1 MISLFLP
8 RFCPCCQRAMLPQ
21 EEGVCLRCLG
31 RLPRVHAEQHDNA
44 VEARLVGRFPFEHA
58 TSFCYYTRPG
68 SMSSAVMQ
76 AKYADRPW
84 INTHMARLFA
94 RELSL
99 FADPP
104 SGAVPASSQ
113 WPFDIDVIVPIPVHP
128 LRLMWRGYNQAAAVA
143 EGLRDVWHLPIESR
157 CLIRSRYLRTQV
169 GLSGQERILHEA
181 GSFTVSHPQR
191 LASRHVLLVDD
202 VLTTG
207 STMVAAADALLS
219 VVPGVRISV
228 LTLAMAE

>member
-1 MISLFLP
+1 
-8 RFCPCCQRAMLPQ
+8 MLPQ

-31 RLPRVHAEQHDNA
+31 SLPRVHAERSDNA
-44 VEARLVGRFPFEHA
+44 VEARMVGRFPFEHA
-58 TSFCYYTRPG
+58 TAFCHYTRPG
-68 SMSSAVMQ
+68 MMSSAVLQ

-94 RELSL
+94 RELTL
-99 FADPP
+99 FADDPDEATP
-104 SGAVPASSQ
+104 SASR

-128 LRLMWRGYNQAAAVA
+128 LRLLWRGYNQAAAVA

-157 CLIRSRYLRTQV
+157 CLVRSRYLRTQV
-169 GLSGQERILHEA
+169 GLSGQQRILREA
-181 GSFTVSHPQR
+181 GSFSVRHPAL

-207 STMVAAADALLS
+207 STLVAAADALLS
-219 VVPGVRISV
+219 AVPDIRLSL